1 LGWNRRSIGN
11 LEVQRYWGNAKDH
24 LGGLHMIL
32 QADNPDDFVLA
43 TCETCSVGETAEL
56 SFAQIGSRMEW
67 HGTGVDGPKS
77 MPRAA

>member
-1 LGWNRRSIGN
+1 
-11 LEVQRYWGNAKDH
+11 
-24 LGGLHMIL
+24 MIL